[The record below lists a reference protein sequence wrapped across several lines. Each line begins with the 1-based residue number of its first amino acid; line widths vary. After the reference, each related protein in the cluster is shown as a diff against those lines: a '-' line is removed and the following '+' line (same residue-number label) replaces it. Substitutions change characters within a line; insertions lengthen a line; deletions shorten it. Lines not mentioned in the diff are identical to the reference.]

1 MKKFFMFAAMA
12 SVALVS
18 CVKNEPAMPVAQ
30 QDEISFELPLVAPA
44 VKANVAEITESTFTS
59 DFKVWGYFTAAQQ
72 NGTFTAADLYMN
84 GVDVGLTGGVWKAKS
99 GKYYWPSNGYL
110 TFVGY
115 APADAEVATSS
126 VSNDGLKL
134 TEYTVPATADQDL
147 LVSKISYDNVKSK
160 GTGEDNVSNDHSTA
174 TYSNGAQIVFDHALS
189 SIRFSVRAH
198 ESIPLTQVAAG
209 TGNPYYTLTV
219 KSIEVENVKSVG
231 TFDQPLTETPKNMQ
245 VVDAEGTNNGW
256 SDQDNPVDYTALTGA
271 SVVLTG
277 TRQFVTHD
285 ALDSATPAD
294 DKTDL
299 ILLPQP
305 TAGINIKVVFDYK
318 SSVMTGAPIEQTLTV
333 PLAQNTAVDPNPS
346 NAIANW
352 YRGIRYT
359 YNLIINLDEITFD
372 PEVTAWVDG
381 DEQVVNVDYE
391 NAISN
396 N

>member
-59 DFKVWGYFTAAQQ
+59 DFKVWGYFTAAKQD
-72 NGTFTAADLYMN
+72 GTFKAADLYMN
-84 GVDVGLTGGVWKAKS
+84 GVDVGLAGGVWKAKS

-115 APADAEVATSS
+115 APADAVATSS
-126 VSNDGLKL
+126 VSDNGLKL
-134 TEYTVPATADQDL
+134 SAYTVPAAANQDL

-160 GTGEDNVSNDHSTA
+160 GTGENNVAGNHGTD
-174 TYSNGAQIVFDHALS
+174 TYSDGAQIVFDHALS

-198 ESIPLTQVAAG
+198 ESIPLTQDAAG
-209 TGNPYYTLTV
+209 EGNLYYTLTV
-219 KSIEVENVKSVG
+219 KSIKVQNVNSVG

-245 VVDAEGTNNGW
+245 VVNAEGTNNGW
-256 SDQDNPVDYTALTGA
+256 SAQDNPIDYTALTGA

-277 TRQFVTHD
+277 TKQFVTPH
-285 ALDSATPAD
+285 AENPANPAD
-294 DKTDL
+294 DMTDL

-305 TAGINIKVVFDYK
+305 TTGINIEVVFDYK
-318 SSVMTGAPIEQTLTV
+318 SSVMTGAAIEQTLTV
-333 PLAQNTAVDPNPS
+333 PLAQNTAEAPNPS

-352 YRGIRYT
+352 YRGTRYT

-381 DEQVVNVDYE
+381 TTQDVNVDYE
-391 NAISN
+391 NAIGN

>member
-44 VKANVAEITESTFTS
+44 VKANVAEITEETFTS
-59 DFKVWGYFTAAQQ
+59 DFKVWGYFTAAKQ

-84 GVDVGLTGGVWKAKS
+84 GVNVGLTGSVWKATS

-115 APADAEVATSS
+115 APAGAVATPS
-126 VSNDGLKL
+126 VSDDGLKL
-134 TEYTVPATADQDL
+134 SEYTVPATADQDL

-160 GTGEDNVSNDHSTA
+160 GTGEDNVSGDHSTD
-174 TYSNGAQIVFDHALS
+174 TYSDGAQIVFDHALS

-198 ESIPLTQVAAG
+198 ESIPLTQLAAG
-209 TGNPYYTLTV
+209 DGNPYYTLTV
-219 KSIEVENVKSVG
+219 KSITVQNVKSVG
-231 TFDQPLTETPKNMQ
+231 TFNQPLTGSPENMQ
-245 VVDAEGTNNGW
+245 VVLADGSNNGW
-256 SDQDNPVDYTALTGA
+256 SAQANPTNYTALTGA

-277 TRQFVTHD
+277 TKQFVTPD
-285 ALDSATPAD
+285 TDPATPAVN
-294 DKTDL
+294 KTDL

-305 TAGINIKVVFDYK
+305 TTGINIKVVFNYK
-318 SSVMTGAPIEQTLTV
+318 SSVMTGDPIEQTLTV

-352 YRGIRYT
+352 YRGTRYT

-381 DEQVVNVDYE
+381 ATQDVNVDYE
-391 NAISN
+391 NATGN